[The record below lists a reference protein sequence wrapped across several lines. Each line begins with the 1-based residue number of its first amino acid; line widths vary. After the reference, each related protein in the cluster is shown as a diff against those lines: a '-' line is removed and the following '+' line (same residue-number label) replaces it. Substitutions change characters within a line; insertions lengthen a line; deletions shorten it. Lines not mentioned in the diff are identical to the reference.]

1 MNITDSVVQQAA
13 AFHGHLGPYLVL
25 GLRMGILAKNIL
37 GNDPFTMTAEIH
49 TRKTPPHS
57 CILDGVQF
65 SSGCTLG
72 KGNII
77 VKEDD
82 QLYGIFSKDSSTVQ
96 ITIKREILTT
106 IPKVPKKELEV
117 HAQHLLTKNDEE
129 LFDVVS

>member
-1 MNITDSVVQQAA
+1 MYIPHAVVQQSA

-37 GNDPFTMTAEIH
+37 GESPFLMTAEIH
-49 TRKTPPHS
+49 TKKTPPHS

-72 KGNII
+72 KGNIT

-82 QLYGIFSKDSSTVQ
+82 HIYGIFSSSSATVH
-96 ITIKREILTT
+96 ITIKRTILVT
-106 IPKVPKKELEV
+106 IPKVPKPDIESC
-117 HAQHLLTKNDEE
+117 ARDILTKPDEE
-129 LFDVVS
+129 LFVVS